1 MTLKHATWTQFAA
14 RFRARFRDA
23 EQVEVWRLAALVKML
38 LNEGYVTVAQ
48 LRAAFDLTAAEMNA
62 LSSRIDG
69 YVTKYYEL
77 KNARGE

>member
-1 MTLKHATWTQFAA
+1 MTLSHATWAQFAA

-38 LNEGYVTVAQ
+38 LNEGHLTVAQ
-48 LRAAFDLTAAEMNA
+48 LRAAFELTASEMNA
-62 LSSRIDG
+62 LASRIDG